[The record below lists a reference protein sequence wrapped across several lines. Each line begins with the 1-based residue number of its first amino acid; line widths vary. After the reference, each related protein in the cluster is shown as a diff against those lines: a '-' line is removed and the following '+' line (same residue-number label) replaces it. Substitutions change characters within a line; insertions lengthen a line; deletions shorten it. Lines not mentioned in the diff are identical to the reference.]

1 MDPILQLPHGRAVA
15 ENVGEVA
22 GTDQR
27 LLERRVLF
35 FEPTVLE
42 RFADLGLQL
51 GDVERLAQVVVG
63 PQTQRLNG
71 GLGRREGRDHDPDD
85 LWVGLL
91 RRTQHIHAAHVR
103 HPDIGHEQ
111 IDRLT
116 LQQIHRGTPA
126 LGEQHTVPFSLED
139 DG

>member
-1 MDPILQLPHGRAVA
+1 MDPILQLPDGRAVA

-85 LWVGLL
+85 LWIGLL
-91 RRTQHIHAAHVR
+91 RRT
-103 HPDIGHEQ
+103 
-111 IDRLT
+111 
-116 LQQIHRGTPA
+116 
-126 LGEQHTVPFSLED
+126 
-139 DG
+139 